1 MRYGRSRL
9 PEIILVTVFG
19 IGGGFYAFQPA
30 FKQYQVDH
38 ERTSSGKLEEGQTA
52 PVGK

>member
-9 PEIILVTVFG
+9 PEIILVTIFG

-30 FKQYQVDH
+30 FKQYQLDNA
-38 ERTSSGKLEEGQTA
+38 SSTGSVEGGQA
-52 PVGK
+52 KSAAK